1 METCKVEFIN
11 QSGQKIIL
19 DFSLYENGE
28 LEYKPSF
35 EPKVDPKT
43 DLGLAGQLCEIFIST
58 LHQTTDTPQPDGYE
72 RDERTNKKLES

>member
-11 QSGQKIIL
+11 QDGQKIVL
-19 DFSLYENGE
+19 NFSLYENGE

-43 DLGLAGQLCEIFIST
+43 NNKDINT
-58 LHQTTDTPQPDGYE
+58 K
-72 RDERTNKKLES
+72 DERSNQKLES